1 MSVRIFKKPNLENP
15 VMIAGWPG
23 IGNIGIIAVHTLRE
37 ILKAEEFAEIEPW
50 DFFYPR
56 KMDIKNGELLNME
69 FPDNK
74 FYFKSV
80 QKRDIMF
87 FIGDEQPAEGRVPY
101 AEGRKAYQIANLVL
115 DVAVRFG
122 CRRVYTSGA
131 AVSAVHHTAK
141 PRVLAVP
148 NKKELIPEIKGYPNT
163 ILMSAIEGREGQGS
177 ITGLNG
183 LLLGMARNRGLEG
196 ICLMGE
202 IPLYLQGLPIPYPK
216 ASRSVLE
223 VLCNFLGI
231 KIGMRPMD
239 LVVERSEKEI
249 ENIYGNLPPEV
260 KRQIEKLKDVP
271 LLKQAEPV
279 PITEEDKK
287 KILEDIDK
295 FFKKDLRED

>member
-1 MSVRIFKKPNLENP
+1 
-15 VMIAGWPG
+15 
-23 IGNIGIIAVHTLRE
+23 
-37 ILKAEEFAEIEPW
+37 
-50 DFFYPR
+50 
-56 KMDIKNGELLNME
+56 
-69 FPDNK
+69 
-74 FYFKSV
+74 
-80 QKRDIMF
+80 
-87 FIGDEQPAEGRVPY
+87 
-101 AEGRKAYQIANLVL
+101 
-115 DVAVRFG
+115 
-122 CRRVYTSGA
+122 
-131 AVSAVHHTAK
+131 
-141 PRVLAVP
+141 
-148 NKKELIPEIKGYPNT
+148 
-163 ILMSAIEGREGQGS
+163 GS

-223 VLCNFLGI
+223 VLCDFLGI